1 MRKIS
6 DTIARLSAL
15 RAHQGLMR
23 STPHGYDR
31 LTALNNFGSNPG
43 SLSAWCHIPEKL
55 RRSAPLVVVLHGCT
69 QTAGVYDHHSG
80 WSRLA
85 DEAEFAVLYPEQHR
99 SNNPNLC
106 FNWFQPDDVARGR
119 GEALSIH
126 QMIKATIEIHGLDPR
141 RVYVTGLSAGGA
153 MAGAMLASYPE
164 VFAGGAILSGLAF
177 GTAITVSQAFDR
189 LRGHGNPPP
198 EVLQRLLR
206 EASEHKGP
214 WPRISIWQGDA
225 DSTVDATNASAIAS
239 QWLGVHQIARAPVH
253 SHNTTRHHRQSWLD
267 DSGASVLELN
277 VIKGMGHGAP
287 LDTAR
292 LGAAGPFML
301 DVGISS
307 THAITQFWNI
317 ADGRSDSADLT
328 PDRTRV
334 SSGDDRQL
342 HSDQSRINRRR
353 ASPEGG
359 VTTRKW

>member
-277 VIKGMGHGAP
+277 CRFSP
-287 LDTAR
+287 
-292 LGAAGPFML
+292 
-301 DVGISS
+301 
-307 THAITQFWNI
+307 
-317 ADGRSDSADLT
+317 
-328 PDRTRV
+328 RTEPVR
-334 SSGDDRQL
+334 
-342 HSDQSRINRRR
+342 RIIFTEN
-353 ASPEGG
+353 
-359 VTTRKW
+359 